1 MRQWL
6 ELAGLDADQLAV
18 CQLNLETTVDVHRH
32 DVRRA
37 VALARGNVGR
47 GIRERHRA
55 GGAAGV
61 AAAEGGARSRPLR
74 SGRRARARCR
84 ELTGR

>member
-32 DVRRA
+32 DVRR
-37 VALARGNVGR
+37 VLWHSRV
-47 GIRERHRA
+47 EMS
-55 GGAAGV
+55 GAASV
-61 AAAEGGARSRPLR
+61 
-74 SGRRARARCR
+74 SG
-84 ELTGR
+84 TGQVGQRGWQRQRVVHDPGR